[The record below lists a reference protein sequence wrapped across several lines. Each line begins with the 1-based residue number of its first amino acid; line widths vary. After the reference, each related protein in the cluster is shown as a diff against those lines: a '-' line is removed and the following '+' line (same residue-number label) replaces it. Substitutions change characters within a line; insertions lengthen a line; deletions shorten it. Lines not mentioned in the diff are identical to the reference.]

1 MFKKI
6 RINRSKSPLNRI
18 KKKNSEKEF
27 KNEDLELKIQS
38 LEQVISRTQKIID
51 DFERDEKQDQL
62 LNLMY
67 QNDVDEDFV
76 KTSMNISENELNSLI
91 QDLISRGFLQ
101 FVSGDEIEIT
111 QDGIL
116 YMKNQRVDF

>member
-1 MFKKI
+1 MAKRI
-6 RINRSKSPLNRI
+6 RIDHSKSPFKRI
-18 KKKNSEKEF
+18 KKKKSEKEF

-38 LEQVISRTQKIID
+38 LEQVISRTKRIID

-67 QNDVDEDFV
+67 QDDVDEEFV
-76 KTSMNISENELNSLI
+76 KTRMNISENELNLLI

-101 FVSGDEIEIT
+101 FVSDDEIEIT
-111 QDGIL
+111 RDGIL
-116 YMKNQRVDF
+116 YIKNQELDF

>member
-1 MFKKI
+1 MSKKI
-6 RINRSKSPLNRI
+6 RINHSKSPFKKI

-27 KNEDLELKIQS
+27 KNEELELKIQS
-38 LEQVISRTQKIID
+38 LEKVISRTQRIID

-67 QNDVDEDFV
+67 QDDVDEDFV
-76 KTSMNISENELNSLI
+76 KTSMNISESELNLLI

-111 QDGIL
+111 RDGLL
-116 YMKNQRVDF
+116 YIKNQELDF